1 MKKLMFLFLFLF
13 IVSQGYSQTKFLTG
27 TDSISALRTNNQF
40 EYVYAE
46 LLDSTDG
53 ITDTF
58 YVETYSPITK
68 SWQGARVTNLKSTA
82 VTNAGTAIIIADGA
96 YVYLQLNELYP
107 DGIRIKKQSINVK
120 RLQTR
125 LIPIKTQ

>member
-46 LLDSTDG
+46 LLASTNMESG
-53 ITDTF
+53 
-58 YVETYSPITK
+58 V
-68 SWQGARVTNLKSTA
+68 WSTTVA
-82 VTNAGTAIIIADGA
+82 
-96 YVYLQLNELYP
+96 P
-107 DGIRIKKQSINVK
+107 SIG
-120 RLQTR
+120 
-125 LIPIKTQ
+125 

>member
-13 IVSQGYSQTKFLTG
+13 TVSQGYSQTKFLTG
-27 TDSISALRTNNQF
+27 ADSISALRTNNQF

-96 YVYLQLNELYP
+96 YVYLQLNELYS
-107 DGIRIKKQSINVK
+107 DGIRIKKQSINAK